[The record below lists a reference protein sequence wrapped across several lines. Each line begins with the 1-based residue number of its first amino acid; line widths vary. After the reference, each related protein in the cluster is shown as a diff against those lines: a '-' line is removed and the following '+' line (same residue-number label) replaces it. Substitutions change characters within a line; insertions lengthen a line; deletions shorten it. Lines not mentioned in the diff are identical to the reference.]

1 MAIGSSTPLVVVG
14 SVNADIYV
22 EIERLPM
29 EGETIAAGSGQT
41 LPGGKG
47 ANQAACAA
55 RLSFPTYLCAQVL
68 IIIIIIIMSPF
79 LHRFNNLIV
88 NAYDT
93 CLVFSPNRISNGIEV
108 AYIHLFGIRSPH
120 NFT

>member
-1 MAIGSSTPLVVVG
+1 MAIGSSSPLVVVG

-22 EIERLPM
+22 EIARLPM

-55 RLSFPTYLCAQVL
+55 RLSFPTYLCAQVV
-68 IIIIIIIMSPF
+68 IIITIIMSSF

-88 NAYDT
+88 NPSVT
-93 CLVFSPNRISNGIEV
+93 CLVFSRMVFEV
-108 AYIHLFGIRSPH
+108 TYIHRFGIRSPY